1 MDLNILV
8 ITYWKYSDALIQTY
22 TLPYLRLIK
31 KVNPKAKIWLVT
43 QEAEKEK
50 LALRGPSSK
59 DPFIQHVTYKYSPLG
74 IIGSW
79 NVLWMILS
87 LFVLMVRRK
96 IGFIHTWGTPA
107 GVIAVPL
114 SILTDKPLI
123 LDSYEPHAE
132 AMVENGTWAENSFAF
147 QVLSKFE
154 EWQSKRAKFVISAT
168 EGMRNYAR
176 EKFDIEFEN
185 NFFVKPA
192 CVDLDLFGL
201 QLRKKSQLLDEL
213 QLRDKIVAVYAGK
226 FGGIYLD
233 VEVFDLV
240 KVAIEYWG
248 DRFRFLLLT
257 GHSEDE
263 IKEMREK
270 HGIGDEVV
278 VQKFVPHR
286 EIPNY
291 MGLADFGL
299 TPVKPVP
306 TKRYCTPI
314 KDGEYWAL
322 GLPVIITK
330 NISDDSDIIE
340 EEEIGYV
347 LQDLTLKEYKSAV
360 EKIDAIL
367 SDDHEKT
374 TLKIR
379 TIAEQYRNFS
389 LAEDVYRSI
398 YGKI

>member
-1 MDLNILV
+1 MNILV